1 MPFSLRPLIPE
12 DAPRVAEIINRDQ
25 SQTATVE
32 EVRERIAGPTLPAR
46 AIQRL
51 GAEDE
56 AGALI
61 GYGHALRDGYMEPGL
76 FWTHV
81 AVEPAARRQ
90 GAGAVIHEAVRSF
103 AREHGATWLRGE
115 VSDTLPEGLAFGQA
129 MGYTIERRIFEST
142 LQVADFDERPF
153 LAALEAM
160 DAAGVRFFSLADV
173 GGAREARERLWSLE
187 RTVALDVPGG
197 SEASSRPFEVWER
210 QVVESGRYLA
220 EGELVATYG
229 DEWIG
234 MAALV
239 DYPESGMMYHGITGV
254 LPAYRGKGL
263 ATALKLLA
271 IRLARARGVTI
282 LRTNNDAENAPM
294 LAINRKLGY
303 HPEPGYYRLVAHL
316 DDAR

>member
-1 MPFSLRPLIPE
+1 MPFLLRPLIPE
-12 DAPRVAEIINRDQ
+12 DAPRIAEIINRDQ
-25 SQTATVE
+25 SQTATID
-32 EVRERIAGPTLPAR
+32 EVRERIAEPTLPGR
-46 AIQRL
+46 VIRRL

-56 AGALI
+56 TGALI
-61 GYGHALRDGYMEPGL
+61 GYGHTIRDAHLESGL
-76 FWTHV
+76 FYLHV
-81 AVEPAARRQ
+81 AIAPDTRRQ
-90 GAGAVIHEAVRSF
+90 GAGTQVHDAVRAF
-103 AREHGATWLRGE
+103 ASDHGATRLRAE

-129 MGYTIERRIFEST
+129 MGYSIERHIFEST

-153 LAALEAM
+153 LSALEAM
-160 DAAGVRFFSLADV
+160 EAAGVRFFSLAEIGDT
-173 GGAREARERLWSLE
+173 REAREQLWSLE
-187 RTVALDVPGG
+187 RTITLDVPGG
-197 SEASSRPFEVWER
+197 SEASSRPFEMWER
-210 QVVESGRYLA
+210 QVVESGHYLA
-220 EGELVATYG
+220 EGELVAAYG

-234 MAALV
+234 MAALL

-254 LPAYRGKGL
+254 LPEYRGKGL

-271 IRLARARGVTI
+271 IRLARARGATI